1 MEGLLSSTWLIG
13 QWRRHEC
20 CYCLSKQ
27 PNCSRGTCSGPVTWQ
42 LRCTTDA
49 LSRTRHVVPLSLLCL
64 MTAPMM
70 QIGGVNCTMP
80 ALSMTRASALALVPF
95 PQLSL
100 PVCSYRPII
109 PSPCTL
115 GQQVI
120 TSYLILLFC
129 NASCLYC
136 SAIASLY
143 AIVPDFSIVSL
154 SLCSGHLIML
164 TYACYW

>member
-1 MEGLLSSTWLIG
+1 MRL
-13 QWRRHEC
+13 
-20 CYCLSKQ
+20 
-27 PNCSRGTCSGPVTWQ
+27 NCSRGTCSGPVTWQ

-143 AIVPDFSIVSL
+143 ATVLDCLLSCEPLIVSMFL
-154 SLCSGHLIML
+154 LCLHML
-164 TYACYW
+164 TTGSISSIQVLPIQTK